1 MEIKQLKGSEVPA
14 LRAKLLEEQSGTC
27 PICCNDVDAPCLDH
41 EHTKKIKGSGQV
53 RGVICRMCNVF
64 LGKIENNCTRY
75 KISLFELPRTLRNI
89 ADYVEKPH
97 HPYMHPSEAPKIPR
111 LKKTSYN
118 KLKKA
123 YSGRAKFPEYPKQKK
138 LTKGLKALFEKY
150 EIEPEFYK

>member
-1 MEIKQLKGSEVPA
+1 MIKQLKGSEVPA
-14 LRAKLLEEQSGTC
+14 LRAKLLEEQSGVC
-27 PICCNDVDAPCLDH
+27 PICSGDVNSPCLDH

-64 LGKIENNCTRY
+64 LGKIENNCVRY
-75 KISLFELPRTLRNI
+75 GIGLFELPRVLRNV
-89 ADYVEKPH
+89 ADYVQKDPL
-97 HPYMHPSEAPKIPR
+97 PYMHPSEAPKAPK

-123 YSGRAKFPEYPKQKK
+123 YDGRAKFPEYPKQKK

-150 EIEPEFYK
+150 GIEPEYYK